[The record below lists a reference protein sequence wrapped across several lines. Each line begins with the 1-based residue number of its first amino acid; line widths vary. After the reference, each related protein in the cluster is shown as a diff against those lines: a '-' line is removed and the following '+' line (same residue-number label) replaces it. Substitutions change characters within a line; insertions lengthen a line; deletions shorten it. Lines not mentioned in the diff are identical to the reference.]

1 MESLQINLPD
11 NVAKS
16 LKEKA
21 DKLGVSVDDLIIN
34 SISEPHNSEE
44 SDSASELRKERDL
57 LEGVMKT
64 SVAAIVIT
72 DINGNI
78 RFANQRAEDILSLHP
93 VENKPYAYELPDWE
107 ITDHEGNPFPD
118 HVFPYQQIMNT
129 GEAAFEVEH
138 ALNGSNTKPRLL
150 SINGAPVMDKKGH
163 IIRLVFS
170 IEDVTER
177 IRDEEKFQHQ
187 KNQLSLLNRV
197 VRHDIRNDA
206 HAIQG
211 LIYLLRDD
219 YPDLGN
225 EHLDPMDTTVNHIVI
240 LTENVRDLMK
250 LTFEDRQLTTKKVDL
265 GLSLDAEINKARS
278 TFNHVKINVASNLD
292 EDYFV
297 KADEMLSSMF
307 KNILFNAVQHNNQDQ
322 PEINVSVEEKGE
334 EILVRFADNGPGFGD
349 SLKQEIFA
357 GDPRRMESAGS
368 GIGLHLCHLLTT
380 LYGGSIDIEDND
392 PQGAII
398 NIRLQ
403 KDA

>member
-11 NVAKS
+11 NVANS

-21 DKLGVSVDDLIIN
+21 DKLGVSVDDLIVN
-34 SISEPHNSEE
+34 SINDHKNKDE
-44 SDSASELRKERDL
+44 SDTASELREERDL

-72 DINGNI
+72 DTNGNI
-78 RFANQRAEDILSLHP
+78 RFANKRAEDILSLQP
-93 VENKPYAYELPDWE
+93 VEHKPYAYELPDWE

-118 HVFPYQQIMNT
+118 HVFPYQQILNT

-138 ALNGSNTKPRLL
+138 ALKAPDTERKLL
-150 SINGAPVMDKKGH
+150 SINGAPVKDKKSQV
-163 IIRLVFS
+163 IRLVFS

-211 LIYLLRDD
+211 LIYLLKDD
-219 YPDLGN
+219 YPDLGT
-225 EHLDPMDTTVNHIVI
+225 EHLDPMDITVNHIVI

-250 LTFEDRQLTTKKVDL
+250 LTFEDRKLITKKVDL
-265 GLSLDAEINKARS
+265 GLLLDAEINKARS
-278 TFNHVKINVASNLD
+278 TFNHVMINVASNLD

-297 KADEMLSSMF
+297 KADEMLSSVF

-322 PEINVSVEEKGE
+322 PEIKVSVEDQGDG
-334 EILVRFADNGPGFGD
+334 ISVRFADNGPGFSD
-349 SLKQEIFA
+349 SLKQEIFT
-357 GDPRRMESAGS
+357 GDPQRMESAGS

-380 LYGGSIDIEDND
+380 LYGGSIQIEDNE

-398 NIRLQ
+398 KISLQ